1 MTGGGGGDT
10 GVRADGGANVM
21 LSGGAVRVQ
30 SNGGGETGLMASG
43 AGSSINASGLTVDV
57 SNSGGGRGAFLQNG
71 AAIALTN
78 GSVTTSGPGTFGF
91 LFQAPTGIANAIFFM
106 VIFYQIHLYS
116 DMFLQMYFC
125 AMGVYGWFTWKYRAE
140 HAQSAIR
147 TLSNT
152 NRLRLAAL
160 ITGAVLIIGTLISQ
174 IHLLLPQ
181 IFEKPASYPYID
193 TFVAV
198 SSVLAV
204 ILLARR
210 IFETWVLWVLV
221 DITSIWLYYVKGV
234 KLIAVEYVIFLSLAV
249 LGVISWY
256 RLWKKPELVPVE

>member
-1 MTGGGGGDT
+1 MPDLSSLSLLFDVKETFFTVLEHPVSYVEFIGTVLGLIS
-10 GVRADGGANVM
+10 VFLAARANIF
-21 LSGGAVRVQ
+21 
-30 SNGGGETGLMASG
+30 TW
-43 AGSSINASGLTVDV
+43 
-57 SNSGGGRGAFLQNG
+57 
-71 AAIALTN
+71 
-78 GSVTTSGPGTFGF
+78 
-91 LFQAPTGIANAIFFM
+91 PTGIANAIFFM

-140 HAQSAIR
+140 HAQSDIR

-152 NRLRLAAL
+152 NRLRLVAL
-160 ITGAVLIIGTLISQ
+160 IAGAVLVIGTLISQ

-181 IFEKPASYPYID
+181 IFDHPASYPYID

-221 DITSIWLYYVKGV
+221 DITSIGLYAVKGV
-234 KLIAVEYVIFLSLAV
+234 KLIAVEYVIFLALAG
-249 LGVISWY
+249 LGILSW
-256 RLWKKPELVPVE
+256 RKLWRSREVATAA